1 MAEDKG
7 IRLGQASRKLNVGH
21 NTILDFFAKKGIKIE
36 NNPNAKLTADQF
48 AMLAKE
54 YASSASEK
62 LEASGLTIGGKHV
75 ETPAVKV
82 EPEVH
87 RKKAEDEESML
98 IKNLGSK
105 DIIKHKEEAK
115 PDKVEI
121 EKPKLEGFKVLGKL
135 DLSKKKKEEEIK
147 EIKEVKEVKEI
158 VEEKVVVEVKP
169 EVEKAPEVVE
179 LELIKAKAGKL
190 QGLKVLDKINLP
202 TAPTPS
208 ESKSSSAQ
216 QQQQKRPRKRIP
228 NFNDSKGA
236 RPAGGGGGG
245 AKGPQRP

>member
-21 NTILDFFAKKGIKIE
+21 NTILDFLAKKGIKIE

-62 LEASGLTIGGKHV
+62 LEASGLTIGQKHV
-75 ETPAVKV
+75 ETPVVKV

-87 RKKAEDEESML
+87 RKKADEEESML

-105 DIIKHKEEAK
+105 EIIKHKEEAK

-121 EKPKLEGFKVLGKL
+121 EKPKLEGFKVLGKV
-135 DLSKKKKEEEIK
+135 DLEKKKAKEPEV
-147 EIKEVKEVKEI
+147 EVKAEVISTPEEVKKTEP
-158 VEEKVVVEVKP
+158 EKVVEP
-169 EVEKAPEVVE
+169 E
-179 LELIKAKAGKL
+179 LEL
-190 QGLKVLDKINLP
+190 
-202 TAPTPS
+202 
-208 ESKSSSAQ
+208 
-216 QQQQKRPRKRIP
+216 
-228 NFNDSKGA
+228 
-236 RPAGGGGGG
+236 
-245 AKGPQRP
+245 

>member
-1 MAEDKG
+1 MAEEKG

-21 NTILDFFAKKGIKIE
+21 NTILDFLAKKGFAVE
-36 NNPNAKLTADQF
+36 NNPNAKLTAEQF

-62 LEASGLTIGGKHV
+62 LEASGLTIGGKHGEPV
-75 ETPAVKV
+75 VKV
-82 EPEVH
+82 AEPEVH
-87 RKKAEDEESML
+87 RKKTDEEESML

-105 DIIKHKEEAK
+105 EIVKHKEEAK
-115 PDKVEI
+115 TDKVEI
-121 EKPKLEGFKVLGKL
+121 EKPKLEGIKVLGKL
-135 DLSKKKKEEEIK
+135 DLGKKKKEEEEVK
-147 EIKEVKEVKEI
+147 EAKEVKEVKE
-158 VEEKVVVEVKP
+158 VVDEKVVEVVKP
-169 EVEKAPEVVE
+169 EVEKAPEVE

-236 RPAGGGGGG
+236 RPADGGGGGP
-245 AKGPQRP
+245 KS